1 LTQLLRKQRAV
12 YNAIFLIVFLAISI
26 SISLC
31 HTDSELGADSSCPAC
46 CFQSCSV
53 AIDVIDFYHQPKLVS
68 LETTCQEEFIVHSA
82 LIIVEFPGRSPP
94 AF

>member
-1 LTQLLRKQRAV
+1 MSRKQRAV

-26 SISLC
+26 SIGLC
-31 HTDSELGADSSCPAC
+31 HTDSALGADSSCPAC

-53 AIDVIDFYHQPKLVS
+53 AIDVIDFYHQPELVY
-68 LETTCQEEFIVHSA
+68 LETTCQAEFTDHSA
-82 LIIVEFPGRSPP
+82 IIIVDCPGRSPP